1 MADNMDFNGADA
13 QDAAF
18 DLIPANTLVKVTL
31 TIRPG
36 GAGPEGWLTQSRTS
50 SALYLNTEA
59 VVLEGPHARRR
70 IYTRIGFKGKSLN
83 ERGEDSYANRG
94 RALIRGIL
102 ESARGIK
109 ASDQSEAAR
118 AARMIRSLG
127 DLNGLDFVAK
137 VGVEK
142 DRNNPDDAGRNVIK
156 AAIGPEHA
164 QYAAVMGTA
173 PSAGMAVP
181 PAPQTPPAPS
191 TPAAPS
197 ASGAPFWAR

>member
-1 MADNMDFNGADA
+1 
-13 QDAAF
+13 
-18 DLIPANTLVKVTL
+18 T
-31 TIRPG
+31 
-36 GAGPEGWLTQSRTS
+36 
-50 SALYLNTEA
+50 
-59 VVLEGPHARRR
+59 
-70 IYTRIGFKGKSLN
+70 
-83 ERGEDSYANRG
+83 YANRG

-109 ASDQSEAAR
+109 ASDQSESAR
-118 AARMIRSLG
+118 AARTIRSLG

-164 QYAAVMGTA
+164 QYASVMG
-173 PSAGMAVP
+173 AVP
-181 PAPQTPPAPS
+181 PAPQTPPAQS
-191 TPAAPS
+191 APAAPS